1 MYFVVLSGEKAGSLT
16 PQVGQLVPIA
26 EAPGYPAT
34 VAADIAASDGSPSY
48 FWDDLQ
54 TGSSQTAVYAAQQSL
69 LIYDTLEATALGQ
82 LIEECERESLVMR
95 LWWRSHLHDTFDA
108 LPQASGAAETL
119 HLLKNQC
126 MQSPLDLGYRMQP
139 STHHTKHA

>member
-1 MYFVVLSGEKAGSLT
+1 MYFVVLSGEKAGSLL

-26 EAPGYPAT
+26 DAPDYPAA
-34 VAADIAASDGSPSY
+34 VAAQIAASDGSPSY

-54 TGSSQTAVYAAQQSL
+54 TGSSQLVVSAAQQSL

-82 LIEECERESLVMR
+82 LIEECERQSLVMR
-95 LWWRSHLHDTFDA
+95 LWWRSHLHDTFKR
-108 LPQASGAAETL
+108 LPQATGTAETL
-119 HLLKNQC
+119 RILKNQC

-139 STHHTKHA
+139 RTHLT